1 MTKLAL
7 LAAAAAL
14 AAASAVA
21 QPQPNAGQPPGVTG
35 VPGPGAAA
43 GGTGAPAAGLPVSGT
58 EFMRMA
64 AMSDRFEIESSRLAQ
79 ERAQNAQVK
88 QFAEHMVR
96 DHTRTTQELQQLL
109 QRIHS
114 PAGGGAQ
121 TSGVTGGGAGGSPA
135 DVRTGAAAPP
145 AAGSAAVGGGPGGTA
160 ADLQAGLDAEQT
172 RMIGRLRD
180 ARGAEFDRL
189 YAEMQVQS
197 HQKAVDLFASY
208 ARQGDNDQLRSW
220 ASQTLPGLQQHLQ
233 QAQQLARG
241 L

>member
-1 MTKLAL
+1 MTKHYL

-121 TSGVTGGGAGGSPA
+121 TSGVTGGG
-135 DVRTGAAAPP
+135 
-145 AAGSAAVGGGPGGTA
+145 PGGTA

-180 ARGAEFDRL
+180 VRGAEFDRL